1 MKNGSIDLRVTPYTG
16 TYDGRQHNA
25 VTVNVTPSD
34 AKIEYSINGGT
45 YSTTM
50 PTVTNT
56 SQQLQSRTRPR
67 RTQQL
72 QPPHRTLLIRSQQ
85 LQSRTQPLLL
95 QEAVINLSVTIACNC
110 QPADYLVI

>member
-50 PTVTNT
+50 PTITNT
-56 SQQLQSRTRPR
+56 SSFTF
-67 RTQQL
+67 
-72 QPPHRTLLIRSQQ
+72 HNVSINSILLPTVQR
-85 LQSRTQPLLL
+85 
-95 QEAVINLSVTIACNC
+95 E
-110 QPADYLVI
+110 